1 MHEGDRLD
9 ALARDVLR
17 LSRNTL
23 LVNLRFLDA
32 ALHQLRPLPMEE
44 IGLATEGEH
53 LFYTPLAVLRDYRK
67 GRAVCV
73 RNYLHMVLHGVFRH
87 MYVHTLVDRDCWDL
101 SCDVAVENA
110 ITELGLESAA
120 APRQEAQREALK
132 TLKKAAGRLTAEIL
146 YRYFLDAKLPPEEMA
161 ALRELF
167 RADDHRLWY
176 LTPEERAAEDR
187 PAGEDGEESAG
198 GEDRWEEISRR
209 MQVDMETFS
218 REQGGAAELMQ
229 NLREV
234 NRERYDYA
242 EFLRKFAVRGEQ
254 MKLSGDEFDYIFYTY
269 GLRLY
274 RNLPLVEP
282 LEYRDEKKIRELV
295 IAIDT
300 SRSTSGA
307 LVQAF
312 LQKTYNILESTESFF
327 ERFNLRILQ
336 CDEELREDAKITGR
350 KDMEEYLGSMT
361 IRGLQGTDFRPVFRH
376 VEELR
381 RGGEFKDLRGLLYFT
396 DGQGIF
402 PAHKP
407 DYDTAFVFVD
417 EGAEPPA
424 VPPWAIRLVLRREDL
439 EED

>member
-1 MHEGDRLD
+1 
-9 ALARDVLR
+9 
-17 LSRNTL
+17 
-23 LVNLRFLDA
+23 
-32 ALHQLRPLPMEE
+32 
-44 IGLATEGEH
+44 
-53 LFYTPLAVLRDYRK
+53 
-67 GRAVCV
+67 
-73 RNYLHMVLHGVFRH
+73 
-87 MYVHTLVDRDCWDL
+87 
-101 SCDVAVENA
+101 
-110 ITELGLESAA
+110 
-120 APRQEAQREALK
+120 
-132 TLKKAAGRLTAEIL
+132 
-146 YRYFLDAKLPPEEMA
+146 
-161 ALRELF
+161 
-167 RADDHRLWY
+167 
-176 LTPEERAAEDR
+176 
-187 PAGEDGEESAG
+187 
-198 GEDRWEEISRR
+198 
-209 MQVDMETFS
+209 METFS

-242 EFLRKFAVRGEQ
+242 AFLRKFAVRAEQ

-327 ERFNLRILQ
+327 ERFNLHILQ

-381 RGGEFKDLRGLLYFT
+381 RAGEFKDLRGLIYFT
-396 DGQGIF
+396 DGEGIF

-417 EGAEPPA
+417 EGTEPPA

>member
-1 MHEGDRLD
+1 M
-9 ALARDVLR
+9 
-17 LSRNTL
+17 
-23 LVNLRFLDA
+23 
-32 ALHQLRPLPMEE
+32 
-44 IGLATEGEH
+44 
-53 LFYTPLAVLRDYRK
+53 
-67 GRAVCV
+67 
-73 RNYLHMVLHGVFRH
+73 
-87 MYVHTLVDRDCWDL
+87 
-101 SCDVAVENA
+101 
-110 ITELGLESAA
+110 
-120 APRQEAQREALK
+120 
-132 TLKKAAGRLTAEIL
+132 
-146 YRYFLDAKLPPEEMA
+146 
-161 ALRELF
+161 
-167 RADDHRLWY
+167 
-176 LTPEERAAEDR
+176 
-187 PAGEDGEESAG
+187 
-198 GEDRWEEISRR
+198 
-209 MQVDMETFS
+209 
-218 REQGGAAELMQ
+218 
-229 NLREV
+229 
-234 NRERYDYA
+234 
-242 EFLRKFAVRGEQ
+242 
-254 MKLSGDEFDYIFYTY
+254 
-269 GLRLY
+269 
-274 RNLPLVEP
+274 EP

-327 ERFNLRILQ
+327 ERFNLHILQ

-350 KDMEEYLGSMT
+350 KDMEEYLHTMT

-381 RGGEFKDLRGLLYFT
+381 RAGEFKDLRGLIYFT